1 MPSQLR
7 LLAILL
13 LFTKGAPLSAAPW
26 ISPEDQFLVNSINVL
41 ANAGYI
47 KSTTTTYP
55 LLWKN
60 IVKDLYQIE
69 PSELRGI
76 HQQAYYQL
84 KNAADFANGNYSQL
98 VLSSSSEDLLNMGQ
112 GYQYK
117 GDASV
122 KLGTDIAGNNWAAG
136 IKGQYSKN
144 PTLHRAADVSGSYA
158 SFIAGNWVLSVSQ
171 QQQWWGASKDT
182 SFSPSLFSHPARVI
196 QLNRFEQTSFS
207 SLPFSE
213 TPWQLQIQYGELT
226 GDALFPNRRFS
237 STRLTAK
244 PTTKLE
250 VSLDYIDW
258 QAQQHHFFNEQPY
271 SVVSSSDKALD
282 FKYALTPKTSLYGRA
297 GKGDSNDFWMLGNSY
312 YFGNQRYMWN
322 LYAEYQRNDRK
333 SYLNQLQP
341 QLLEPE
347 LLINLTVKER
357 AVIGL
362 TLQTPR
368 GNNIY
373 SKLRHINYDAQALD
387 PTHRQYRESFQLHSG
402 SQFEVAGG
410 LMSVDGVFRY
420 NKYYNPGSTKPRG
433 NLSTSLG
440 VRWEIRF

>member
-1 MPSQLR
+1 MPSHLR

-13 LFTKGAPLSAAPW
+13 LLLKGAPLSAAPW

-60 IVKDLYQIE
+60 IVKDLYQID
-69 PSELRGI
+69 PTELRGI

-144 PTLHRAADVSGSYA
+144 PTLHRAADISGSYA

-182 SFSPSLFSHPARVI
+182 SFSPSLFSHPARVV
-196 QLNRFEQTSFS
+196 QLNRFEQTNLSA
-207 SLPFSE
+207 LPFSQ
-213 TPWQLQIQYGELT
+213 TPWQLQVQYGELT

-237 STRLTAK
+237 SARVTAK
-244 PTTKLE
+244 PTNKLE
-250 VSLDYIDW
+250 LSVDWINW
-258 QAQQHHFFNEQPY
+258 QAQSDSFFNEQPY

-282 FKYALTPKTSLYGRA
+282 FKYGLTAQSSLYGRA
-297 GKGDSNDFWMLGNSY
+297 GNGDNNDFWMLGKSY

-322 LYAEYQRNDRK
+322 LYAEFQKNDRK

-357 AVIGL
+357 AVIGI

-373 SKLRHINYDAQALD
+373 SKLRHVHYDAQALD
-387 PTHRQYRESFQLHSG
+387 PSHRQYRESFQLHSG

-420 NKYYNPGSTKPRG
+420 NKYYNPGSNKPRG